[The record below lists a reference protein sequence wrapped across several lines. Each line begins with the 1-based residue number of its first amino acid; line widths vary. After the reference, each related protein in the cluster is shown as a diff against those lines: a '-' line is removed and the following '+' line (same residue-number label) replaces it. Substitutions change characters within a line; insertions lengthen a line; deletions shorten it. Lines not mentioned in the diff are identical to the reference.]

1 MAGGAGITVRVTS
14 HFSDRLAWEYPQ
26 PKRGR
31 IHLPDIDWDAARAR
45 VKNRTARVDWDI
57 AKRRVR
63 DVYDGLPPDTAAEL
77 RRSALRLRKAR
88 SPRDAV
94 AALEFEIEHLFGTI
108 APTLVQHPLPIR
120 TTRAAIGTIAVVA
133 GTAAAVDELEAIAL
147 LIPGLQA
154 AAVPTLPVIV
164 GAALVSLTLEAYVA
178 ASLRVH
184 QLRAAGIDPDPNTV
198 VHDVVVAMTGRADAK
213 FTKFA
218 AQAMARRMLR
228 RWARGIVPLVGIGWA
243 TWDARKTMLAID
255 AMPVRPVDGVI
266 DV

>member
-1 MAGGAGITVRVTS
+1 VTS

-26 PKRGR
+26 QKRAR
-31 IHLPDIDWDAARAR
+31 IRLPDIDWQAARAR
-45 VKNRTARVDWDI
+45 VTNRTQSLDWDA

-63 DVYDGLPPDTAAEL
+63 DVYEDLPPDTAAEL

-88 SPRDAV
+88 SPREAV
-94 AALEFEIEHLFGTI
+94 AALEFEIEHLFSNI
-108 APTLVQHPLPIR
+108 APTLVEHPLPIR
-120 TTRAAIGTIAVVA
+120 STRTAIGTVAVVA
-133 GTAAAVDELEAIAL
+133 GTAAAIDELEAIAL
-147 LIPGLQA
+147 LIPGVQA
-154 AAVPTLPVIV
+154 AAVPTLPVIL

-184 QLRAAGIDPDPNTV
+184 QLRAAGIDPDPHSV

-228 RWARGIVPLVGIGWA
+228 RWARGVVPLVGIGWA

-255 AMPVRPVDGVI
+255 GLPIRSTDGVI